1 MIEQQI
7 ITLLAVVVGAVMS
20 FIGTFTI
27 EERRRKA
34 DKSKQWSELQLQAYS
49 THLMNA
55 QRVVAITRT
64 MILGLPTEEDRGH
77 LHAELESAHME
88 RNISVEYVRL
98 LAPPVI
104 VEAAYLLNRSVW
116 QLQDFARGELEWDEQ
131 AWRQRYESFTENL
144 FGFEKAI
151 RAELEIPGEIPYPPR
166 PPEWFFRK
174 RV

>member
-1 MIEQQI
+1 MIGQQI
-7 ITLLAVVVGAVMS
+7 VTILAVVVGAVMS
-20 FIGTFTI
+20 FLGTFAL

-34 DKSKQWSELQLQAYS
+34 DKSRQWSELQLQVYS

-64 MILGLPTEEDRGH
+64 LVLDLLTEEDSRRVR
-77 LHAELESAHME
+77 AELESAHME
-88 RNISVEYVRL
+88 RNMSVEHVRL

-131 AWRQRYESFTENL
+131 VWRRRYEHFTANL

-151 RAELEIPGEIPYPPR
+151 RAELGVPGDIPYPPR
-166 PPEWFFRK
+166 PPEWFLRK
-174 RV
+174 RT